1 MVPVEA
7 LAKTPMFQ
15 GLSQKHLEAIAEI
28 SQLQVFD
35 TGATIFLEGQQA
47 VRLFALE
54 DGKVAL
60 EMKIQ
65 LDPSQTPR
73 HTIID
78 VLSPGDVFAWS
89 ALVEP
94 YALTMS
100 ARCIKRATVVAIN
113 ADDLRKLLEADCSL
127 GFTVMVRLA
136 GVISRRLH
144 DTRAQLIGER
154 GLALMYE
161 SLRDSC

>member
-7 LAKTPMFQ
+7 LAKTPIFQ

-28 SQLQVFD
+28 SQRQVFE
-35 TGATIFLEGQQA
+35 TGATVFLEGQQA
-47 VRLFALE
+47 VRAFVLE

-65 LDPSQTPR
+65 LDPNQQPR

-78 VLSPGDVFAWS
+78 VLSPGDLFAWS

-94 YALTMS
+94 YVLTMS
-100 ARCIKRATVVAIN
+100 ARCIKRASVIAVN
-113 ADDLRKLLEADCSL
+113 AADLRKLMEIDCSL
-127 GFTVMVRLA
+127 GFTIMQRLA

-144 DTRAQLIGER
+144 DTRAQLVGER

>member
-7 LAKTPMFQ
+7 LAKTPIFQ
-15 GLSQKHLEAIAEI
+15 GLSQNHMEAIAEI
-28 SQLQVFD
+28 SQRQVVE

-47 VRLFALE
+47 SRVFVLE

-65 LDPSQTPR
+65 LDPSQQPR

-78 VLSPGDVFAWS
+78 VLAPGDLFAWS
-89 ALVEP
+89 ALVDP
-94 YALTMS
+94 FVLTMS
-100 ARCIKRATVVAIN
+100 ARCVKRASLIVVN
-113 ADDLRKLLEADCSL
+113 AADLRRLMEGDCLL
-127 GFTVMVRLA
+127 GFTIMQRLA

-144 DTRAQLIGER
+144 DTRAQLVGER

>member
-7 LAKTPMFQ
+7 LAKTPIFN
-15 GLSQKHLEAIAEI
+15 GLSQKQLEAIAEV
-28 SQLQVFD
+28 SQRQVVE

-47 VRLFALE
+47 VRIFVLE

-60 EMKIQ
+60 EMMIQ
-65 LDPSQTPR
+65 LDPAQQPR

-78 VLSPGDVFAWS
+78 VLAPGDLLAWS
-89 ALVEP
+89 ALVDP
-94 YALTMS
+94 YVLTMS
-100 ARCIKRATVVAIN
+100 ARCIKRASLIAVN
-113 ADDLRKLLEADCSL
+113 AADLHKLMDADCLL
-127 GFTVMVRLA
+127 GFTIMQRLA
-136 GVISRRLH
+136 GVVSRRLH
-144 DTRAQLIGER
+144 DTRAQLVGER